1 MPARSL
7 LQRLGAR
14 CGAAARR
21 RHGRSLAI
29 SSAARCSAHAAP
41 AAQVRTRRRTKAVN
55 ATWWCV
61 CWAGA
66 RGCGVLAGAAL
77 KSSKPECREL
87 CLVLR
92 EEGVEGSTN
101 TPSRKILGRGFR
113 SGFYPC
119 HIALEV
125 LLVREQN
132 PKYAVR
138 LRRKN
143 QGQDRGCRAVKGRG
157 RYPSSQRPQPY
168 CGIAM

>member
-1 MPARSL
+1 MAMPARSL

-41 AAQVRTRRRTKAVN
+41 AAQVRTQRRTKAAN

-66 RGCGVLAGAAL
+66 RGSGVLAGAAL
-77 KSSKPECREL
+77 NSSKAECREL

-92 EEGVEGSTN
+92 VFIEGVEGSTN
-101 TPSRKILGRGFR
+101 TPSRGVFTRVISFLKCCWSENKTQNMQ
-113 SGFYPC
+113 SGCGAKTRARKMQSGEGAGTRAANALNRTAESPC
-119 HIALEV
+119 DAPLT
-125 LLVREQN
+125 
-132 PKYAVR
+132 
-138 LRRKN
+138 
-143 QGQDRGCRAVKGRG
+143 GG
-157 RYPSSQRPQPY
+157 
-168 CGIAM
+168 